1 MITRSHP
8 SEHVQRQQTEPRK
21 MLTVP
26 MFVAGLALSVA
37 GLIGGAIA
45 SKGISNLAHLNADT
59 TPFVIRGVY

>member
-8 SEHVQRQQTEPRK
+8 APEVQRQQSEPRK

-37 GLIGGAIA
+37 GLIGGHIA
-45 SKGISNLAHLNADT
+45 SKGIANVAHFNAT
-59 TPFVIRGVY
+59 EATFATRGAY

>member
-37 GLIGGAIA
+37 GLIGGHIA
-45 SKGISNLAHLNADT
+45 SKSIANLAHFNAN
-59 TPFVIRGVY
+59 TPFTLRGF